1 MRHKCKRTA
10 AISLVLRAH
19 AQARTTSALSSSDD
33 GMTGRN
39 DFYEMRLLLLTV
51 CRQAENRRARDG
63 TTCDA
68 QCRIDNRQSTR
79 QTAKNQLEEENDG
92 SPTAEEEEPPPAD
105 GGRLRRRWHRSDVR
119 MADGIYQGKLQWA
132 KLCMRKVEPFGE
144 RTFNFSFGGTTSTI
158 RWVES

>member
-1 MRHKCKRTA
+1 M
-10 AISLVLRAH
+10 
-19 AQARTTSALSSSDD
+19 AQH
-33 GMTGRN
+33 
-39 DFYEMRLLLLTV
+39 
-51 CRQAENRRARDG
+51 
-63 TTCDA
+63 A